1 MTIAPAFAVASILAI
16 GASAW
21 IIHYTRT
28 SGSARTASALRSL
41 LMERAEGK
49 VSAEEFEQRQAAIQA
64 LLLSDPEPG
73 AATQWLWG
81 IPVAIL
87 GAAAAY
93 AWLAPDDTA
102 AFVPPVAK
110 SEPGSLPKMNF
121 DTDKEAGKEPKST
134 GGDLRDQSRRLAE
147 KLAKDPDNG
156 VGWLL
161 LARSYREIRQLK
173 EADEAFAKADKLL
186 PPDASMLADWA
197 DTYVIGNDRKWDA
210 KAKELVSRALKA
222 DPKHL
227 KSLALAGSAAFDQG
241 DYKAA
246 AGFWK
251 RMKAAAPP
259 DSMEAREADA
269 NLAEAES
276 RIKGSSGKPPADR

>member
-1 MTIAPAFAVASILAI
+1 MTIAQAFTVASLLAI

-21 IIHYTRT
+21 IIHRTRT
-28 SGSARTASALRSL
+28 SGAARTASALRSL
-41 LMERAEGK
+41 LLERAEGK
-49 VSAEEFEQRQAAIQA
+49 VGAEEFEQRQAAIQA
-64 LLLSDPEPG
+64 LLLSDPEP
-73 AATQWLWG
+73 AAAARWLWG

-87 GAAAAY
+87 AAAAVY
-93 AWLAPDDTA
+93 AWLASADT
-102 AFVPPVAK
+102 PPPALPVSR
-110 SEPGSLPKMNF
+110 SEAGALPKLNF
-121 DTDKEAGKEPKST
+121 GQDKEATKEPKAA
-134 GGDLRDQSRRLAE
+134 GGDLRDHSRRLAE
-147 KLAKDPDNG
+147 KLEKDPDNG

-186 PPDASMLADWA
+186 PPDAAMLADWA
-197 DTYVIGNDRKWDA
+197 DAYVMGNDRKWDA

-259 DSMEAREADA
+259 ESMEAKEAEA
-269 NLAEAES
+269 NLAEAEA
-276 RIKGSSGKPPADR
+276 RIKGAAGKSAANR